1 MRLVFLLLQVWRR
14 KTSPLHN
21 STVFFF
27 FFFNVEWIRKM
38 KTFFCVTGIYTSI
51 LNQRKA
57 KKKTF
62 HVFAFFNINLVQY
75 CKLRGRSRNSDR
87 YICIMNSVWTDTG
100 LSNCIAFALAGVR
113 ERRWLGSLL
122 SLLPVPSPSCWP
134 QTQQLVGSELKQS
147 LSLKEKWN
155 GLGAVAENDIAIYS
169 FLAFFISVTCLT
181 VLTLARR

>member
-27 FFFNVEWIRKM
+27 FFQCWMNQKDENLF
-38 KTFFCVTGIYTSI
+38 FFCVCVSGIYTSI

-75 CKLRGRSRNSDR
+75 CKLRGRSRNSDH
-87 YICIMNSVWTDTG
+87 YICIMNSIWTDTG
-100 LSNCIAFALAGVR
+100 LSNCIALALAGVCDL
-113 ERRWLGSLL
+113 RWLGSLL

-169 FLAFFISVTCLT
+169 FLAFFY
-181 VLTLARR
+181 

>member
-1 MRLVFLLLQVWRR
+1 MKEENFPTSQLHCFFLFFSMLNESERW
-14 KTSPLHN
+14 KP
-21 STVFFF
+21 FFF
-27 FFFNVEWIRKM
+27 FV
-38 KTFFCVTGIYTSI
+38 CVSGIYTSI

-75 CKLRGRSRNSDR
+75 CKLRGRSRNSDH

-100 LSNCIAFALAGVR
+100 LSNCIAFALAGVCDL
-113 ERRWLGSLL
+113 RWLGSLL

-134 QTQQLVGSELKQS
+134 QRQQLVGSELKQS

-155 GLGAVAENDIAIYS
+155 GLGAVAENDVAIYS
-169 FLAFFISVTCLT
+169 FLAFFY
-181 VLTLARR
+181 